1 MFVECYVPCRG
12 TLLLEKKTGLC
23 DTRTLRN
30 ISSFRV
36 SYTAFLFSH
45 ASWLGHFPVLSV
57 FCFDSSLFIS
67 SYTPRRRCSRL
78 KDCVLFEMKKIYRVC
93 STYWGDWPCSTQI
106 STCHVNYVMPLKSK
120 IKLIKL
126 LLPLYLLYLTCCK
139 IRHMSSFKLAVNFL
153 VQVAPM
159 FVTPQLETYFSGSIA
174 STIQLEVV

>member
-45 ASWLGHFPVLSV
+45 ASWFGHFPVFSV
-57 FCFDSSLFIS
+57 FCLDSSLFFS

-78 KDCVLFEMKKIYRVC
+78 KDCVLFEMKKKYEECVQVTATGPVAHRYPRV
-93 STYWGDWPCSTQI
+93 TWI
-106 STCHVNYVMPLKSK
+106 MPLKSN

-139 IRHMSSFKLAVNFL
+139 IGHMSSFKLAVNFL

-159 FVTPQLETYFSGSIA
+159 FVTPQLETYFSGSIV
-174 STIQLEVV
+174 STIQLEVL

>member
-45 ASWLGHFPVLSV
+45 ASWFGHFPVFSV
-57 FCFDSSLFIS
+57 FCLDSSLFFS

-78 KDCVLFEMKKIYRVC
+78 KDCVLFEMKKKIWRVC
-93 STYWGDWPCSTQI
+93 SSHCDWPCSTQI
-106 STCHVNYVMPLKSK
+106 PTCHMNYAIE
-120 IKLIKL
+120 IKHKVDQIVIALVL
-126 LLPLYLLYLTCCK
+126 ALFYLLQNRSYVELQAGSK
-139 IRHMSSFKLAVNFL
+139 FPRSSGTHVCHTTVRNLFL
-153 VQVAPM
+153 W
-159 FVTPQLETYFSGSIA
+159 
-174 STIQLEVV
+174 

>member
-106 STCHVNYVMPLKSK
+106 STCHVNYAIEIKDKVDQIVIALVLTLFDLLQNPSYVEFQAGSK
-120 IKLIKL
+120 F
-126 LLPLYLLYLTCCK
+126 P
-139 IRHMSSFKLAVNFL
+139 RSSGTHVCHTTVSNVFL
-153 VQVAPM
+153 W
-159 FVTPQLETYFSGSIA
+159 
-174 STIQLEVV
+174 